1 MNITFEVISNIIYGI
16 LILASVPLIILGI
29 DLFMKFLRE
38 KHITSHNKLDIVQLI
53 IYVTLILVAVV
64 ILFKTIKTFIKID
77 SIEYAVLTLIG
88 SLVTVSSTYLSSSVK
103 NLIPFSL

>member
-1 MNITFEVISNIIYGI
+1 
-16 LILASVPLIILGI
+16 
-29 DLFMKFLRE
+29 MKFLRE